1 MRSIVLVLA
10 LLCMVVVPAAAGNF
24 TRQNASIAPPITTMD
39 EGLYDA
45 LMREI
50 QPGMNATNVT
60 KTVDIIPDVPSILGI
75 SLAVFEDIWG
85 NVALVIIFAIPFLMA
100 WIMGGNVTLPSVMG
114 IITGGFILWRLPEQ
128 YQLIAIGFIGLS
140 VIAIIYSLLKE
151 PK

>member
-1 MRSIVLVLA
+1 MRRVLLILA
-10 LLCMVVVPAAAGNF
+10 LLCLVVPAAAGNF
-24 TRQNASIAPPITTMD
+24 TRQNASIAPPIVPMD
-39 EGLYDA
+39 ETLYDA

-60 KTVDIIPDVPSILGI
+60 KTQDIIPDVPSILGI
-75 SLAVFEDIWG
+75 SLMVFEDTWG
-85 NVALVIIFAIPFLMA
+85 SVALVIIFAIPFLMT

-128 YQLIAIGFIGLS
+128 YQLLAIGFIGLS